1 MRTPMTDL
9 LGIEHP
15 IILAG
20 MGNISMAELVAA
32 VSNAGGLGV
41 LGGGF
46 LPPEELRAEI
56 RKVKEMTDK
65 PYAVDLLVA
74 EGMPGVDDLLPVLL
88 DENVRIFLSGLGNPG
103 ALVKEMKAHDMTV
116 IAMIGNTKHARRCV
130 EAGVD
135 ALVAQGTEAGGH
147 TGRVATLPLVPA
159 VVDTVKPLPVVAAG
173 GIADGR
179 GLVAALALGAS
190 AAVVG
195 TRFVATREAR
205 RHDAS
210 KQRIVTAN
218 EEDTM
223 VTKAYTGKSCRVIRN
238 RYADEWIGREK
249 EIEPFP
255 AQLLKHWD
263 KRPAAVENG
272 DTETGSMPASQAP
285 ATVGVRENPC
295 AGVDLGRFGH
305 HERGTGHAL
314 PGQNEQYERQCQA

>member
-1 MRTPMTDL
+1 MIQTPMTEL

-20 MGNISMAELVAA
+20 MGNVSMAELVAA

-56 RKVKEMTDK
+56 RKTKALTDK

-74 EGMPGVDDLLPVLL
+74 ENMPGVEDLLRVLY
-88 DENVRIFLSGLGNPG
+88 EEEVRIFVSGLGNPG
-103 ALVKEMKAHDMTV
+103 ALVKEMHGHGMTV
-116 IAMIGNTKHARRCV
+116 IAMIGNTKHARRCT

-135 ALVAQGTEAGGH
+135 GLVAQGTEAGGH

-159 VVDTVKPLPVVAAG
+159 VVDTVRPLPVAAAG

-205 RHDAS
+205 GHEAY

-223 VTKAYTGKSCRVIRN
+223 ITKGYTGKSCRVIRN
-238 RYADEWIGREK
+238 PYAESWLGREG

-255 AQLLKHWD
+255 AQMLKHWD
-263 KRPAAVENG
+263 KMQAAVEGG
-272 DTETGSMPASQAP
+272 DTDVGILPAGQVSGLIHGVESA
-285 ATVGVRENPC
+285 ADVVGKMMAE
-295 AGVDLGRFGH
+295 AGQILDEL
-305 HERGTGHAL
+305 HAL
-314 PGQNEQYERQCQA
+314 RVAQTVQR

>member
-1 MRTPMTDL
+1 MRTPMTEL

-46 LPPEELRAEI
+46 LPPEEIRKEI
-56 RKVKEMTDK
+56 RRVKELTDK

-74 EGMPGVDDLLPVLL
+74 EGMPGVDELLNVLY
-88 DENVRIFLSGLGNPG
+88 EEEVRIFLSGLGNPG
-103 ALVKEMKAHDMTV
+103 GRVKQLHAHDMIV
-116 IAMIGNTKHARRCV
+116 IAMIGNTKHANRCA

-135 ALVAQGTEAGGH
+135 GLVAQGTEAGGH

-159 VVDTVKPLPVVAAG
+159 VVDAVKPLPVAAAG
-173 GIADGR
+173 GIGDGR
-179 GLVAALALGAS
+179 GLIAALALGAS
-190 AAVVG
+190 AALGG

-205 RHDAS
+205 SHEAY

-223 VTKAYTGKSCRVIRN
+223 ITKGYTGKSCRVIRN
-238 RYADEWIGREK
+238 AYAESWIGRED
-249 EIEPFP
+249 EIERFP
-255 AQLLKHWD
+255 AQLFNNWD
-263 KRPAAVENG
+263 KMQAAVEGG
-272 DTETGSMPASQAP
+272 DTDVGIMPAGQVTGIIGGVESAADIVRDMMAEAEQILDELTALRELEP
-285 ATVGVRENPC
+285 A
-295 AGVDLGRFGH
+295 GR
-305 HERGTGHAL
+305 
-314 PGQNEQYERQCQA
+314 

>member
-1 MRTPMTDL
+1 MIRTEMTEL

-20 MGNISMAELVAA
+20 MGNVSMAELVAA

-46 LPPEELRAEI
+46 LPPEELRQEI
-56 RKVKEMTDK
+56 RNTKAMTDK
-65 PYAVDLLVA
+65 PFAVDLLVA
-74 EGMPGVDDLLPVLL
+74 ENMPGVRELLQVLY
-88 DENVRIFLSGLGNPG
+88 EEEVRIFVSGLGNPG
-103 ALVKEMKAHDMTV
+103 ALVKEMKAHGMTV
-116 IAMIGNTKHARRCV
+116 VAMIGNTKHARRCA

-159 VVDTVKPLPVVAAG
+159 VVDAVRPLPVAAAG

-205 RHDAS
+205 GHEAY
-210 KQRIVTAN
+210 KQRIVSAT

-238 RYADEWIGREK
+238 PYAESWMGREA

-255 AQLLKHWD
+255 AQMLKHWD
-263 KRPAAVENG
+263 KMQAAVEGG
-272 DTETGSMPASQAP
+272 DTEIGIMPAGQVSGLVHGVES
-285 ATVGVRENPC
+285 ATDVVRSMMAE
-295 AGVDLGRFGH
+295 AEEVLDELQRLRLGEAVTR
-305 HERGTGHAL
+305 
-314 PGQNEQYERQCQA
+314 

>member
-1 MRTPMTDL
+1 MIRTQMTDL

-20 MGNISMAELVAA
+20 MGGVSMAELVAA

-46 LPPEELRAEI
+46 LPAEDLRQEI
-56 RKVKEMTDK
+56 RKVKELTDK
-65 PYAVDLLVA
+65 PFAVDLLVA
-74 EGMPGVDDLLPVLL
+74 ENMPGVQDLLRVLY
-88 DENVRIFLSGLGNPG
+88 DEEVRIFVAGLGNPG
-103 ALVKEMKAHDMTV
+103 ALVQEMKAQGMTV
-116 IAMIGNTKHARRCV
+116 VAMIGNTKHARRCA

-147 TGRVATLPLVPA
+147 TGRVATFPLVPA
-159 VVDTVKPLPVVAAG
+159 VVDEVRPLPVAAAG
-173 GIADGR
+173 GIGDGR

-205 RHDAS
+205 GHEAY
-210 KQRIVTAN
+210 KQRIVTAT

-223 VTKAYTGKSCRVIRN
+223 ITKAYTGKSCRVIRN
-238 RYADEWIGREK
+238 PYAESWVGREA

-263 KRPAAVENG
+263 KMEAAVERG
-272 DTETGSMPASQAP
+272 DTEVGIMPAGQISGLVHGIESAAEVVRSMMAEAEQILDSLNALRAAEP
-285 ATVGVRENPC
+285 AR
-295 AGVDLGRFGH
+295 R
-305 HERGTGHAL
+305 
-314 PGQNEQYERQCQA
+314 

>member
-1 MRTPMTDL
+1 MIRTEMTEL

-20 MGNISMAELVAA
+20 MGNVSMAELVAA

-41 LGGGF
+41 LGWGF
-46 LPPEELRAEI
+46 LPPEELRQEI
-56 RKVKEMTDK
+56 RNTKAMTDK
-65 PYAVDLLVA
+65 PFAVDLLVA
-74 EGMPGVDDLLPVLL
+74 ENMPGVRELLQVLY
-88 DENVRIFLSGLGNPG
+88 EEEVRIFVSGLGNPG
-103 ALVKEMKAHDMTV
+103 ALVKEMKAHGMTV
-116 IAMIGNTKHARRCV
+116 VAMIGNTKHARRCA

-159 VVDTVKPLPVVAAG
+159 VVDAVRPLPVAAAG

-205 RHDAS
+205 GHEAY
-210 KQRIVTAN
+210 KQRIVSAT

-238 RYADEWIGREK
+238 PYAESWMGREA
-249 EIEPFP
+249 EIQPFP
-255 AQLLKHWD
+255 AQMLKHWD
-263 KRPAAVENG
+263 KMQAAVEGG
-272 DTETGSMPASQAP
+272 DTEIGIMPAGQVSGLVHGIESAADVVRSMMAEAEQILDRLNALRAAEP
-285 ATVGVRENPC
+285 AR
-295 AGVDLGRFGH
+295 R
-305 HERGTGHAL
+305 
-314 PGQNEQYERQCQA
+314 